1 MKIITD
7 YDGSSIEV
15 ESYNKETNNI
25 ELSLRRENG
34 EYSQYYNFFVEN
46 KEDKEGIIHIH
57 NIKLSKYY
65 EKDSI
70 YLPYFKVN
78 DKWERISKEQFE
90 VKDNEL
96 IIKIKPLQNGEISLV
111 PRYTQNDLDK
121 FTEKLKKYDFIKVYN
136 EILTKIEIGK
146 STNPTIFVIGRQH
159 PGETLSSF
167 FIEGMIQSIIENKL
181 YEKNHFVIYPIVNTV
196 GVKEG
201 CHRYVNGVDF
211 NRSWNVTNPPKEI
224 QYLKKELAS
233 YKVKYF
239 IDVHNDEITPMDYIR
254 ANGKFN
260 YEQIADLK
268 VLKSMSP
275 LYRLIRGFVKQR
287 KIVDIHSK
295 TAREYVRKKYK
306 CTSILIELSM
316 NSEDDICR
324 NKGYNFI
331 FELLKR

>member
-7 YDGSSIEV
+7 YDGSSIEIK
-15 ESYNKETNNI
+15 SYNKETNSV
-25 ELSLRRENG
+25 ELSLRKENG
-34 EYSQYYNFFVEN
+34 GYSQYYNFFVEN
-46 KEDKEGIIHIH
+46 EEDKEGIIHIH

-70 YLPYFKVN
+70 YLPYFKVK
-78 DKWERISKEQFE
+78 DKWERINKEQFE
-90 VKDNEL
+90 AKESEL
-96 IIKIKPLQNGEISLV
+96 IIKIKPMQKGEISLV

-121 FTEKLKKYDFIKVYN
+121 FTEKLKEYDFIKIYN
-136 EILTKIEIGK
+136 EVLTKIEIGED
-146 STNPTIFVIGRQH
+146 TNPTIFVIGRQH

-167 FIEGMIQSIIENKL
+167 FIEGMIQSIIQNKL
-181 YEKNHFVIYPIVNTV
+181 YENNHFVIYPIANTI

-211 NRSWNVTNPPKEI
+211 NRSWNVSNPPREI

-233 YKVKYF
+233 YKMTYF
-239 IDVHNDEITPMDYIR
+239 IDVHNDEITPVDYIR
-254 ANGKFN
+254 ANGKFD

-275 LYRLIRGFVKQR
+275 LYRLIRGIIKQR
-287 KIVDIHSK
+287 KIIDIHSK

-316 NSEDDICR
+316 NSEDDRCR
-324 NKGYNFI
+324 NKGCNFI
-331 FELLKR
+331 FELLKK